1 MAAIFQVAI
10 GLIFIYSLL
19 SILVTTLNTVIT
31 NFLRWRASHLKAALM
46 QLITDQE
53 VQNQLLSHPLINII
67 SPEAPPAADAPV
79 NPVPA
84 SRQEALRAGVGTV
97 SNIDPKIF
105 AQVLTS
111 ILAEKSAVELY
122 GPLLLSADAL
132 PDSPGKAHLLDVIF
146 RAQNTGANTTE
157 LRNAIQGV
165 QPELQAPLLTAVMGI
180 EARQQVAQLTDEGS
194 RLLPVLE
201 GLRRIND
208 DTFRRAL
215 RVVVGSAQTID
226 EAQNNIENWF
236 NQQMDQLSDTY
247 RRHVTSLTL
256 AIGLILTLLINA
268 DTLQMARALWDDP
281 ALRETAVTIAQQA
294 ANDSRNA
301 AAAAATPNPE
311 ATPDVS
317 GSNIAADIADN
328 AAQIQYTLTQLTSL
342 NLPIGWEFTPIA
354 QNACASSDTTVLACS
369 NQRNIWLLGPV
380 NNPGW
385 FSLIFQKLI
394 GMVITVIAIGQG
406 APFWFDLLRRL
417 VNPGG

>member
-1 MAAIFQVAI
+1 MAAIIQVAI

-46 QLITDQE
+46 ALITDEE
-53 VQNQLLSHPLINII
+53 VQQALLSHPLINVIT
-67 SPEAPPAADAPV
+67 PEAPAAAAEAPV

-84 SRQEALRAGVGTV
+84 TRKEALQAGVGTV

-111 ILAEKSAVELY
+111 ILAEKSAVEIY
-122 GPLLLSADAL
+122 GPLLLAADAL
-132 PDSPGKAHLLDVIF
+132 PDSAGKQHLLDVIY
-146 RAQNTGANTTE
+146 RVQNTGANTNE

-165 QPELQAPLLTAVMGI
+165 EPELQAPLLTAVLGI
-180 EARQQVAQLTDEGS
+180 EARVQVAQLTDEGS

-215 RVVVGSAQTID
+215 RVVVGSAQSID
-226 EAQNNIENWF
+226 EAQKNIEDWF
-236 NQQMDQLSDTY
+236 NQRMDQLSDTY
-247 RRHVTSLTL
+247 KRHVTSLTL

-268 DTLQMARALWDDP
+268 DTLQMARALWEDP
-281 ALRETAVTIAQQA
+281 GLRETAVTIAQQA
-294 ANDSRNA
+294 ANDPRNA
-301 AAAAATPNPE
+301 AAAAATPSPE

-317 GSNIAADIADN
+317 SSSIAANIADN
-328 AAQIQYTLTQLTSL
+328 AAQIQYTLSQLTSL
-342 NLPIGWEFTPIA
+342 NLPIGWEFTPIS
-354 QNACASSDTTVLACS
+354 NSVCASDKPTLACN

-380 NNPGW
+380 NNPSW
-385 FSLIFQKLI
+385 FSLILQKVI
-394 GMVITVIAIGQG
+394 GVVITVIAIGQG